1 MTPSTTQR
9 RKPLHPAGHRPR
21 PGHLHRQRPDEAGT
35 ILVLVMLSFMVLLVV
50 SVQLRFTSSVEREYA
65 HVAVLSARMDL
76 LAQAAARQAESVLL
90 MDVEDAAADEEQ
102 GGANPLAGGG
112 GSDSAADVVANSD
125 SGLDEWTNPAALLP
139 SMGDGLQLFVEVV
152 DEDSKFSLLSVFTED
167 EDLREEAKE
176 ILVRLLDVA
185 FEGTAHDIG
194 YGDATD
200 FLDKLEQWTGGDRGL
215 SDQVPV
221 PKQKQTDAQEDESTY
236 TLDTSIFGEDE
247 GQWPLTL
254 GELVHMG
261 ALEPVHLEGFVEAG
275 EYFAGLND
283 LLTITSHLELKA
295 EPEAE
300 DAFTGSPFAGAAGTS
315 GFGSSGVGA
324 DAEPEVEVSAS
335 STNTGLVNINTA
347 PLKVLRA
354 IARDHVPLS
363 ALEFIV
369 EFRDMIEEAEENSLL
384 GGGSLLGDDDDD
396 GGEDGGDGSEEG
408 DEEDEDDPSKFVFT
422 DPAQVFQKIEN
433 EFRVTINADDLQR
446 DQFLKW
452 FWVES
457 QVFTIKVM
465 VRDPASGVRRHYRT
479 MVWRMLGSDR
489 PRIVTLLPLELYSDP
504 RRLEDFPGD
513 LEELS
518 EDRMFAAY

>member
-1 MTPSTTQR
+1 MPRHAATR
-9 RKPLHPAGHRPR
+9 RQ
-21 PGHLHRQRPDEAGT
+21 HLHRQRPGEAGT
-35 ILVLVMLSFMVLLVV
+35 ILVLVMLAFMVLLVV
-50 SVQLRFTSSVEREYA
+50 SVQLRFTSSVEREHA
-65 HVAVLSARMDL
+65 HIALLGARMDL

-152 DEDSKFSLLSVFTED
+152 DEDSKFNLLSVFAED
-167 EDLREEAKE
+167 EDLREEARE
-176 ILVRLLDVA
+176 IVVRLLDVA

-283 LLTITSHLELKA
+283 LLTIMSHLELKA

-369 EFRDMIEEAEENSLL
+369 EFREMIEEAEENSLL
-384 GGGSLLGDDDDD
+384 GGGSLFGDDDEDDSGSDEGGDD
-396 GGEDGGDGSEEG
+396 GGDDFGGDEG
-408 DEEDEDDPSKFVFT
+408 EEEDEDDPSKFVFT
-422 DPAQVFQKIEN
+422 DPAEVFQRIEN
-433 EFRVTINADDLQR
+433 EFRVTVNADDLQR

-457 QVFTIKVM
+457 QVFTVKIM

-479 MVWRMLGSDR
+479 TFWRMLGSDR
-489 PRIVTLLPLELYSDP
+489 PRMITLLPLELYADP

>member
-1 MTPSTTQR
+1 MPRHAATR
-9 RKPLHPAGHRPR
+9 RQ
-21 PGHLHRQRPDEAGT
+21 HLHRQRPGEAGT
-35 ILVLVMLSFMVLLVV
+35 ILVLVMLAFMVLLVV
-50 SVQLRFTSSVEREYA
+50 SVQLRFTSSVEREHA
-65 HVAVLSARMDL
+65 HIALLGARMDL

-152 DEDSKFSLLSVFTED
+152 DEDSKFNLLSVFAED
-167 EDLREEAKE
+167 EDLREEARE
-176 ILVRLLDVA
+176 IVVRLLDVA

-369 EFRDMIEEAEENSLL
+369 EFREMIEEAEENSLL
-384 GGGSLLGDDDDD
+384 GGGSLFGDDDEDDSGSDEGGDD
-396 GGEDGGDGSEEG
+396 GGDDFGGDEG
-408 DEEDEDDPSKFVFT
+408 EEEDEDDPSKFVFT
-422 DPAQVFQKIEN
+422 DPAEVFQRIEN
-433 EFRVTINADDLQR
+433 EFRVTVNADDLQR

-457 QVFTIKVM
+457 QVFTVKIM

-479 MVWRMLGSDR
+479 TFWRMLGSDR
-489 PRIVTLLPLELYSDP
+489 PRMITLLPLELYADP

-518 EDRMFAAY
+518 EDRMYAAR